1 MTWILESKDSSS
13 NVPSWNV
20 DLKAI
25 LREKRENVM
34 KKKIALI
41 KQGKSGENPGSKFI
55 TIEAI
60 VTNQL

>member
-25 LREKRENVM
+25 LREKRENVL

-41 KQGKSGENPGSKFI
+41 KQGKSGENQGSKFI

-60 VTNQL
+60 VPNQ